1 MQKICGHANLF
12 WENVMNQCSK
22 DMALQ
27 SKQKQVKLYE
37 YSQVKSTQ
45 KLQENSFYQW
55 VKASFPEKED
65 KNRKNQ
71 TVS

>member
-1 MQKICGHANLF
+1 
-12 WENVMNQCSK
+12 MNQCSK

-45 KLQENSFYQW
+45 KLQENSFYQL